1 MDLGRS
7 GLLSRVSS
15 VGSDSSGFGE
25 ENPPSDPPKSVFCG
39 EDPPPNVTGV
49 RSAGFQ
55 VGPGGLGGWVSFRF
69 LMDSPRCVHWACRGG
84 FGLS

>member
-7 GLLSRVSS
+7 GLLSWVSS
-15 VGSDSSGFGE
+15 VGSGSSGFGE
-25 ENPPSDPPKSVFCG
+25 ENLPSVPPKSVFCG
-39 EDPPPNVTGV
+39 EDPPSNVTGI
-49 RSAGFQ
+49 RSAGFR

-69 LMDSPRCVHWACRGG
+69 LVDSPRCVHWACRGG

>member
-7 GLLSRVSS
+7 DLLSRVSLI
-15 VGSDSSGFGE
+15 GSGSSGFGE

-49 RSAGFQ
+49 GSADFQ
-55 VGPGGLGGWVSFRF
+55 VDLGGLGGWVNFRF
-69 LMDSPRCVHWACRGG
+69 LVDSPRCVHWACRGG